1 MFNFGKIRGNWA
13 KVGKDAPACVFS
25 DNYKQWTNFPD
36 GGFGVN
42 PTLSKAIWLEPE
54 MTGSWE
60 IGADLRFFNNRTRLD
75 IAYYNTTVDN
85 QIVTVRVSPSAGTIL
100 QTRNEGTI
108 ENSGIEATFVQ
119 EILRSK
125 DFQWT
130 ATLNV
135 SHNRG
140 RLKKLPEDVSEI
152 TNGQYGD
159 IFASA
164 YVGQA
169 TTSLSGIDYKRN
181 EAGQV
186 LIDANGYP
194 IISPKKDTFIGN
206 REPDCLI
213 GLGSNFVWKDLSVG
227 FLFDGRVGG
236 DVANI
241 TGRGL
246 LSNGMDARSAKY
258 RNHKVIFNGVVE
270 NPDGTYSPNTTPV
283 ILDQST
289 ISNYIHSV
297 SSNFIEDGSYIRLSY
312 VTVGY
317 DFSNLM
323 RRLGSRNPVK
333 GLKLSFTGRN
343 LFLATRY
350 SGADPQVMPAATG
363 GTGAMGIDNYSVPS
377 MRSYNINLN
386 VSF

>member
-1 MFNFGKIRGNWA
+1 M
-13 KVGKDAPACVFS
+13 
-25 DNYKQWTNFPD
+25 
-36 GGFGVN
+36 
-42 PTLSKAIWLEPE
+42 
-54 MTGSWE
+54 
-60 IGADLRFFNNRTRLD
+60 
-75 IAYYNTTVDN
+75 
-85 QIVTVRVSPSAGTIL
+85 
-100 QTRNEGTI
+100 
-108 ENSGIEATFVQ
+108 
-119 EILRSK
+119 
-125 DFQWT
+125 
-130 ATLNV
+130 
-135 SHNRG
+135 
-140 RLKKLPEDVSEI
+140 
-152 TNGQYGD
+152 
-159 IFASA
+159 
-164 YVGQA
+164 
-169 TTSLSGIDYKRN
+169 
-181 EAGQV
+181 